1 VFLLTYYL
9 QEGLGLAALATG
21 LVFAPLGLGFAL
33 RSATGARLAL
43 RRGLAVPAAGI
54 GVVVAALGCIALVD
68 VIAAAE
74 HRPWLV
80 AATLLVAGLGQGAT
94 TNPVIALTLDAVPRS
109 GAASGVLLT
118 VTQLANILGITLIG
132 SLFFALLGAVGR
144 FSRALD
150 WSLLPLAGMFG
161 AVLLVLPRLR
171 NLSPGPALDDDA
183 VERRT
188 GESQDT

>member
-1 VFLLTYYL
+1 
-9 QEGLGLAALATG
+9 
-21 LVFAPLGLGFAL
+21 L
-33 RSATGARLAL
+33 RPPST
-43 RRGLAVPAAGI
+43 
-54 GVVVAALGCIALVD
+54 D
-68 VIAAAE
+68 
-74 HRPWLV
+74 PWLV

-109 GAASGVLLT
+109 DAGAASGVLLT